1 MSILV
6 GLSDQQYL
14 HHPAVDWTNGSDD
27 KTPERPRK
35 IRTLVQLNRCP
46 DVRIGYDGLRRG
58 AKTFNKYL
66 D

>member
-1 MSILV
+1 
-6 GLSDQQYL
+6 
-14 HHPAVDWTNGSDD
+14 
-27 KTPERPRK
+27 
-35 IRTLVQLNRCP
+35 LVQLNRCP